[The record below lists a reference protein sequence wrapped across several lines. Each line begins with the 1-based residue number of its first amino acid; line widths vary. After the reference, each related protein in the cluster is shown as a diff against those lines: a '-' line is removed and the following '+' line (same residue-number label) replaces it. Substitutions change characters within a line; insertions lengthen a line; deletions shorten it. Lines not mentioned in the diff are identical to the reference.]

1 MSGGVDSSV
10 AAYLLKQKGY
20 KVIGLFMKNWESQ
33 PNEECTSEIDFKDAE
48 KVCDILNIPLHGVS
62 IFQMITGKKYLNF
75 FFRNIKKVEL
85 QIQIFYVTE
94 KLNLDLSMIMQCKL
108 VQIILPLGTML
119 TQCKQK
125 KELS

>member
-1 MSGGVDSSV
+1 
-10 AAYLLKQKGY
+10 
-20 KVIGLFMKNWESQ
+20 MKNWESQ

-48 KVCDILNIPLHGVS
+48 KVCDILNIPLHRANF
-62 IFQMITGKKYLNF
+62 FQMITGKKYLNF
-75 FFRNIKKVEL
+75 FFQNIKKVEL

-125 KELS
+125 EGTFLKKSKRPK